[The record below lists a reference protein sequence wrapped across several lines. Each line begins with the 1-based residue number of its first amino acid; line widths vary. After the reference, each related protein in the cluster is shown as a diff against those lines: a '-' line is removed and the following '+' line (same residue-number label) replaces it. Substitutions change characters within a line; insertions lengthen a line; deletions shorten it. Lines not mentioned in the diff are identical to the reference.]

1 MVLVVGPTG
10 PTEAADLS
18 APSMLTLGDSIAFGW
33 TARSD
38 HATAADMVGYPDV
51 AARQLGLADINLSC
65 PGQATGGFI
74 SLSGNDNG
82 CWAYRD
88 HSPLHVPY
96 QGPQL
101 QAAVAALRSDTRIQ
115 VISITLGANDYLHL
129 RAHCLLVPGC
139 YRQQAP
145 AMLAAVTAN
154 LDTILA
160 TLRGTGYRGLIAMLA
175 YYALIDDP
183 PGIIQGD
190 ALNRA
195 IALSARR
202 YGAVV
207 VNGMQA
213 FGRAAGG
220 RSYCAAG
227 FMAPTWAGNCDVHP
241 SAVGRDVLAASLVAA
256 VRAAGAA
263 AKGAPPAEQSPR
275 HSPT

>member
-1 MVLVVGPTG
+1 M
-10 PTEAADLS
+10 S

-33 TARSD
+33 TAQSD
-38 HATAADMVGYPDV
+38 HAVAADMAGYPDI
-51 AARQLGLADINLSC
+51 AAQQLGLADINLSC

-96 QGPQL
+96 QGSQL
-101 QAAVAALRSDTRIQ
+101 QAAVAALRSDPRVR

-129 RAHCLLVPGC
+129 RAHCLLIPGC
-139 YRQQAP
+139 YQQQAP

-160 TLRGTGYRGLIAMLA
+160 TLRGTGYRGLITMLA

-183 PGIIQGD
+183 PGIIQED
-190 ALNRA
+190 ALNQA
-195 IALSARR
+195 ITLSARR

-207 VNGMQA
+207 VNGMMA
-213 FGRAAGG
+213 FGLAAAG

-227 FMAPTWAGNCDVHP
+227 FMAPTWAGNCDIHP
-241 SAVGRDVLAASLVAA
+241 SPVGREVLAAALVAA
-256 VRAAGAA
+256 VRSAEHAANP
-263 AKGAPPAEQSPR
+263 PPAAQSPLR
-275 HSPT
+275 APT